1 MPAEAHRVIIIG
13 GGFGGLSAAKT
24 LRRANVQITLIDKR
38 NFHLFQPLLYQVAT
52 GGLSPADIASPIR
65 SILKR
70 QKNTRVLLGEV
81 VDILPDKKIVV
92 IEDGTE
98 LPYDTLIVA
107 AGARHHY
114 FGHEQWEEF
123 APGLKTIE
131 DAQEMRR
138 RVLTAFE
145 EAERETDPEKQRE
158 WLRFVIVGGGPT
170 GVELAGS
177 ISELARHTLKGNFH
191 RIDPASA
198 EILLIEGMERVL
210 PPYPPDLSEKASRA
224 LQNLGVEIHT
234 DTFVSQATPT
244 SVTLRRGDQ
253 ETVIATRTI
262 LWGAGVKASPLGKI
276 LSERA
281 GVELDKAG
289 RVKVQPDLTV
299 PGCPDIFVIGDM
311 MFLEQ
316 DGKPLPGVAQVAMQ
330 GGAYAGKLIQRRLK
344 GQPLPPFRYWNKGD
358 MAVIG
363 RRAAVADLKRLHLS
377 GFPAWLLWLFIHLMY
392 LVGFE
397 NRLIVF
403 IQWAWNYLT
412 RNRRARLILKAQ
424 KIEV

>member
-1 MPAEAHRVIIIG
+1 MPADSHQVVIIG
-13 GGFGGLSAAKT
+13 GGFGGLSAAKA
-24 LRRANVQITLIDKR
+24 LRRAPVQITLVDKR

-65 SILKR
+65 SVLKR
-70 QKNTRVLLGEV
+70 QTNTRVLLGEV
-81 VDILPDKKIVV
+81 VDILPDKKVIVL
-92 IEDGTE
+92 EDGSQI
-98 LPYDTLIVA
+98 PYDTLIVS

-114 FGHEQWEEF
+114 FGNEQWEAF

-138 RVLTAFE
+138 RVLMAFE
-145 EAERETDPEKQRE
+145 KAERETDPEKQRE

-177 ISELARHTLKGNFH
+177 VAELARHTLRNNFE
-191 RIDPASA
+191 RIDPADA
-198 EILLIEGMERVL
+198 QILLIEGANRLL
-210 PPYPPDLSEKASRA
+210 PPYPPNLSEKALRS
-224 LQNLGVEIHT
+224 LQHLGVEVHT
-234 DTFVSQATPT
+234 NSVVMQATPEA
-244 SVTLRRGDQ
+244 VTIRTGDQ
-253 ETVIATRTI
+253 EAVIATRTI

-276 LSERA
+276 LANYSGIET
-281 GVELDKAG
+281 DKVG
-289 RVKVQPDLTV
+289 RVKVQPDLSV
-299 PGCPDIFVIGDM
+299 LGSPDIFVLGDM
-311 MFLEQ
+311 MYLEQ

-330 GGAYAGKLIQRRLK
+330 GGAYVGKLIQKRLK
-344 GQPLPPFRYWNKGD
+344 ERTLPPFRYWNKGD

-363 RRAAVADLKRLHLS
+363 RRAAVADLKKFHLS

-412 RNRRARLILKAQ
+412 RNRRARLILDQ
-424 KIEV
+424 PERSV

>member
-1 MPAEAHRVIIIG
+1 MPAGAHRVVIIG
-13 GGFGGLSAAKT
+13 GGFGGLSAAKA
-24 LRRANVQITLIDKR
+24 LRRAAVQLTLIDKR

-65 SILKR
+65 AILKR
-70 QKNTRVLLGEV
+70 RKDTLVLLGEV
-81 VDILPDKKIVV
+81 VAILPDKKLVV
-92 IEDGTE
+92 LEDDSE
-98 LPYDTLIVA
+98 LSYDTLIIA

-114 FGHEQWEEF
+114 FGNEHWEAF

-138 RVLTAFE
+138 RILMAFE
-145 EAERETDPEKQRE
+145 EAEREVDLEKQRE

-177 ISELARHTLKGNFH
+177 VAEMARHTLKDNFQ

-198 EILLIEGMERVL
+198 EILLIEGTDRVL
-210 PPYPPDLSEKASRA
+210 PSYPSDLSEKALRA
-224 LQNLGVEIHT
+224 LQDLGVEVRT
-234 DTFVSQATPT
+234 NTLVSQATPT
-244 SVTLRRGDQ
+244 SVTLRSGDK

-289 RVKVQPDLTV
+289 RVKVQPDLSV
-299 PGCPDIFVIGDM
+299 PGCPDLFVLGDM

-330 GGAYAGKLIQRRLK
+330 GGAYVGKLIQRRLK
-344 GQPLPPFRYWNKGD
+344 GQSLPPFRYRDKGD

-363 RRAAVADLKRLHLS
+363 RRAAVADLKRFHLW

-412 RNRRARLILKAQ
+412 RNRRARLILKA
-424 KIEV
+424 